1 MTRILLLNSGPHS
14 DASHGYRLAMEAIA
28 ASGIDNV
35 QITERDLVKSPIP
48 PIGRDYAIALTSQTA
63 PEVKEFEWSERLIV
77 ELEQHDMLFIVTPMH
92 NFTVPAALKLWI
104 DHVIRI
110 HRSFQATPHGKVGL
124 MRDRPTFVLVSS
136 GGFFAGERAKQTD
149 FLTPYLRYA
158 LASIG
163 ISDVH
168 FFPLQGL
175 VFGSEAVSQALHEA
189 RRQLSEKL
197 SLARAGKSV
206 MRQGS
211 TPAIRSSTGETQ
223 PTV

>member
-28 ASGIDNV
+28 ASGIDNA

-63 PEVKEFEWSERLIV
+63 PDAKAFEWSERLIA

-92 NFTVPAALKLWI
+92 NFTVPAALKLWL

-110 HRSFQATPHGKVGL
+110 NRSFHATPQGKVGL
-124 MRDRPTFVLVSS
+124 IKDRPTFVLVSS
-136 GGFFAGERAKQTD
+136 GGFHVGERAKQAD

-175 VFGSEAVSQALHEA
+175 VFGPEAVAQAVREA
-189 RRQLSEKL
+189 RQQLSGKL
-197 SLARAGKSV
+197 PLAIV
-206 MRQGS
+206 CL
-211 TPAIRSSTGETQ
+211 
-223 PTV
+223 

>member
-28 ASGIDNV
+28 ASGMENV
-35 QITERDLVKSPIP
+35 QITERDLVRAPIP
-48 PIGRDYAIALTSQTA
+48 PIGRDYALAVTSHA
-63 PEVKEFEWSERLIV
+63 AHDDKAFEWSERLIA
-77 ELEQHDMLFIVTPMH
+77 ELEQHDILFIVTPMH

-110 HRSFQATPHGKVGL
+110 DRSFVSTPQGKVGL
-124 MRDRPTFVLVSS
+124 MKDKPTFVLVSS
-136 GGFFAGERAKQTD
+136 GSFHAGERAKQLD

-175 VFGSEAVSQALHEA
+175 VFGPEAVAQAVQEA
-189 RRQLSEKL
+189 RGKLLEKL
-197 SLARAGKSV
+197 PAGMAAQARTA
-206 MRQGS
+206 
-211 TPAIRSSTGETQ
+211 
-223 PTV
+223 

>member
-14 DASHGYRLAMEAIA
+14 AASHGYRLAMEAIA

-35 QITERDLVKSPIP
+35 QITERDLVQSPIP
-48 PIGRDYAIALTSQTA
+48 PVGRDYAIALTSHTA
-63 PEVKEFEWSERLIV
+63 HDAKEFDCSERLIA

-110 HRSFQATPHGKVGL
+110 NRSFHSTPQGKVGL
-124 MRDRPTFVLVSS
+124 MKDRPTLVLVSS
-136 GGFFAGERAKQTD
+136 GGFHAGERAKQPD

-168 FFPLQGL
+168 FFLLQGL
-175 VFGSEAVSQALHEA
+175 VFGPEAVAQAVQEA
-189 RRQLSEKL
+189 RRGLSEKL
-197 SLARAGKSV
+197 S
-206 MRQGS
+206 
-211 TPAIRSSTGETQ
+211 Q
-223 PTV
+223 PHPDRCFP

>member
-14 DASHGYRLAMEAIA
+14 DASHGYRLAMETIA

-63 PEVKEFEWSERLIV
+63 PDAKAFEWSERLIA

-92 NFTVPAALKLWI
+92 NFTVPAALKLWL

-110 HRSFQATPHGKVGL
+110 NRSFHATPQGKVGL
-124 MRDRPTFVLVSS
+124 IKDRPTFVLVSS
-136 GGFFAGERAKQTD
+136 GGFHVGERAKQAD

-175 VFGSEAVSQALHEA
+175 VFGPEAVALAVREA
-189 RRQLSEKL
+189 RQQLSGKL
-197 SLARAGKSV
+197 PLAIACL
-206 MRQGS
+206 
-211 TPAIRSSTGETQ
+211 
-223 PTV
+223 

>member
-1 MTRILLLNSGPHS
+1 MNNMTRILLLNSGPHS

-48 PIGRDYAIALTSQTA
+48 PIDRAYAIAVTSQMPPDA
-63 PEVKEFEWSERLIV
+63 KEFAWSERLIV
-77 ELEQHDMLFIVTPMH
+77 ELEEHDMLFIVTPMH
-92 NFTVPAALKLWI
+92 NFTVPAALKLWL

-110 HRSFQATPHGKVGL
+110 NRSFHATPQGKIGL
-124 MRDRPTFVLVSS
+124 MKDRPTFVLVSS
-136 GGFFAGERAKQTD
+136 GGFHVGERAKQAD

-175 VFGSEAVSQALHEA
+175 VFGAEAVAQAVQEA
-189 RRQLSEKL
+189 RQQLSEKL
-197 SLARAGKSV
+197 SWPIACL
-206 MRQGS
+206 
-211 TPAIRSSTGETQ
+211 
-223 PTV
+223 

>member
-1 MTRILLLNSGPHS
+1 MTRILLLSSGPYS
-14 DASHGYRLAMEAIA
+14 DVSHGYRLAMDAIA

-35 QITERDLVKSPIP
+35 QITERDLVRSPIP
-48 PIGRDYAIALTSQTA
+48 PIDRDYAIAVTSRATPDA
-63 PEVKEFEWSERLIV
+63 KEFAWSERLIV

-110 HRSFQATPHGKVGL
+110 NRSFHATPQGKVGL
-124 MRDRPTFVLVSS
+124 LKDRATFVLVSS
-136 GGFFAGERAKQTD
+136 GGFYVGERAKQAD

-163 ISDVH
+163 IDDVH

-175 VFGSEAVSQALHEA
+175 VFGPEAVAQTVHEA
-189 RRQLSEKL
+189 RQQLSEKL
-197 SLARAGKSV
+197 PLAIANL
-206 MRQGS
+206 
-211 TPAIRSSTGETQ
+211 
-223 PTV
+223 

>member
-1 MTRILLLNSGPHS
+1 MTRILLLNGGPHS
-14 DASHGYRLAMEAIA
+14 DASHGYRLAREAIA

-35 QITERDLVKSPIP
+35 QVTERDLVKSPLP
-48 PIGRDYAIALTSQTA
+48 PIGRDYAIAVTSQAA
-63 PEVKEFEWSERLIV
+63 PDAKEFDWSERLIA

-110 HRSFQATPHGKVGL
+110 NRSFHATPQGKVGL
-124 MRDRPTFVLVSS
+124 MKDRATFVLVSS
-136 GGFFAGERAKQTD
+136 GGFHVGERAKQAD

-175 VFGSEAVSQALHEA
+175 VFGSEAVAQAVDEA
-189 RRQLSEKL
+189 HRQMSEKL
-197 SLARAGKSV
+197 SLAGACL
-206 MRQGS
+206 
-211 TPAIRSSTGETQ
+211 
-223 PTV
+223 

>member
-1 MTRILLLNSGPHS
+1 MTRILVLNSGPYS

-35 QITERDLVKSPIP
+35 QITERDLVKSPLP

-63 PEVKEFEWSERLIV
+63 PDAKEFAWSERLIV

-92 NFTVPAALKLWI
+92 NFTVPAALKLWL

-110 HRSFQATPHGKVGL
+110 NRSFHATPQGKVGL
-124 MRDRPTFVLVSS
+124 IKDRATFVLVSS
-136 GGFFAGERAKQTD
+136 GGFHVGERAKQAD

-175 VFGSEAVSQALHEA
+175 VFGPEAVAQAVQEA
-189 RRQLSEKL
+189 RQGLSEKL
-197 SLARAGKSV
+197 PLSIACL
-206 MRQGS
+206 
-211 TPAIRSSTGETQ
+211 
-223 PTV
+223 

>member
-28 ASGIDNV
+28 ASGMENV
-35 QITERDLVKSPIP
+35 QITERDLVRAPIP
-48 PIGRDYAIALTSQTA
+48 PIGPDYALAVTSHA
-63 PEVKEFEWSERLIV
+63 AHDDKAFEWSERLIT
-77 ELEQHDMLFIVTPMH
+77 ELEQHDILFIVTPMH

-110 HRSFQATPHGKVGL
+110 DRSFVSTPQGKVGL
-124 MRDRPTFVLVSS
+124 MKDRPTFVLVSS
-136 GGFFAGERAKQTD
+136 GSFHAGERAKQLD

-175 VFGSEAVSQALHEA
+175 VFGPEAVAQAVQEA
-189 RRQLSEKL
+189 RGKLLEKL
-197 SLARAGKSV
+197 PVGMAAQARTA
-206 MRQGS
+206 
-211 TPAIRSSTGETQ
+211 
-223 PTV
+223 

>member
-1 MTRILLLNSGPHS
+1 MTRILLLNSSPHS
-14 DASHGYRLAMEAIA
+14 DASHGYQLAKEAIA

-35 QITERDLVKSPIP
+35 QITERDLVKTPIP

-63 PEVKEFEWSERLIV
+63 ADAKAFEWSERLIA

-92 NFTVPAALKLWI
+92 NFTVPAALKLWL

-110 HRSFQATPHGKVGL
+110 NRSFHATPQGKVGL
-124 MRDRPTFVLVSS
+124 IKDRPTFVLVSS
-136 GGFFAGERAKQTD
+136 GGFHVGERAKQAD

-175 VFGSEAVSQALHEA
+175 VFGSEAVALAVQDA
-189 RRQLSEKL
+189 RQGLAEKL
-197 SLARAGKSV
+197 PLATACL
-206 MRQGS
+206 
-211 TPAIRSSTGETQ
+211 
-223 PTV
+223 